1 MCLLGS
7 SRVMS
12 CKKGYKVYEYKVIS
26 APRKGLKAKGI
37 KSHEDRFA
45 NSLQELMNSKAHEGW
60 EFVRAETL
68 PSEERSGFRSTN
80 VVYRSVLVFR
90 KKVQEAAEEFTP
102 APPPVWQDTAPSQFF
117 ETLPEPV
124 EAESLDDD
132 QDSSKAN
139 A

>member
-1 MCLLGS
+1 MH
-7 SRVMS
+7 
-12 CKKGYKVYEYKVIS
+12 EYKVIS

-37 KSHEDRFA
+37 KSNEDRFSHA
-45 NSLQELMNSKAHEGW
+45 LQELMNTEAQAGW

-68 PSEERSGFRSTN
+68 PSEERAGFRSTN

-90 KKVQEAAEEFTP
+90 KAILEEATEFAP
-102 APPPVWQDTAPSQFF
+102 APQPVWEDTAPEPAF
-117 ETLPEPV
+117 EPLPEPV
-124 EAESLDDD
+124 EPELSDAD